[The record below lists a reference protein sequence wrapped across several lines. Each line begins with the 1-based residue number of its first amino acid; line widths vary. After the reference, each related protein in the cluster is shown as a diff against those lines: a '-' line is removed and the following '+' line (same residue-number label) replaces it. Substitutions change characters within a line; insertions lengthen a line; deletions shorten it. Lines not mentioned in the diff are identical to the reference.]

1 MTRYG
6 TAPASQR
13 YHNATAAYDFQTP
26 FSIGRK
32 RRRGDVCARWTTKAV
47 VLSPLLILT
56 LWSIIVMF
64 AGTKNIQQIPS
75 AQLTRNMKSNKHNS
89 AKAPLRPKRKW
100 GSASVTDPKA
110 IRQEL
115 VVQPADAAPQQKVED
130 DKKGMSIARQGF
142 VENGSITPRVMQFG
156 KAKFESDNEA
166 SIRDNHYLG
175 ATGGDLNDETIGAM
189 GSSYVDGGQAIES
202 AGLLLVQQQPLS
214 SVSSVQPE
222 MYSQVRKR
230 TMGESVLKN
239 QSTGVDVT
247 QTRQNNQISNGV
259 LTSQGNLQE
268 LDKNNQLGQSSNV
281 IIRPSF
287 QDSPSF
293 VKTKV
298 LYYDPQKAIINGQLY
313 VPKNVYDADGNEVD
327 LHSFQSTDTRIY
339 IEPPSLLQTR
349 KSMPLQ
355 QMGQDDFQ
363 NLSSVTP
370 KVQRSLPSQKLSRN
384 ELQHIASEP
393 PAQDQY
399 IIIATVAVMA
409 LLVGALSAR
418 RLRSRNFLSSCIEN
432 ESLEDEIA
440 YDVATTAGD
449 YSTFSAG
456 NWRGDL
462 EKFDV

>member
-13 YHNATAAYDFQTP
+13 SPAAYDFQTP

-32 RRRGDVCARWTTKAV
+32 RRRGDPCARWTTKAV

-64 AGTKNIQQIPS
+64 AGTKKIQQSPS
-75 AQLTRNMKSNKHNS
+75 AQLKRNMKSNKHHS
-89 AKAPLRPKRKW
+89 AKAPFRPKRKW
-100 GSASVTDPKA
+100 GSASVTNPNTS
-110 IRQEL
+110 RQEL
-115 VVQPADAAPQQKVED
+115 VVQPEDAAPQQQVVN
-130 DKKGMSIARQGF
+130 GMSIAQQGF
-142 VENGSITPRVMQFG
+142 VENGSITPQVMQSG

-166 SIRDNHYLG
+166 AIRDNHYLG
-175 ATGGDLNDETIGAM
+175 ATGEALSDENIGAM
-189 GSSYVDGGQAIES
+189 GYSHGDGGQAIES
-202 AGLLLVQQQPLS
+202 GMLLIQQQQPLS

-222 MYSQVRKR
+222 MFSQNRKR
-230 TMGESVLKN
+230 TRGESVLKY

-247 QTRQNNQISNGV
+247 QTRQDNQITNGV

-287 QDSPSF
+287 QDSPSSG
-293 VKTKV
+293 KTKV
-298 LYYDPQKAIINGQLY
+298 LYYDPQIAMIDGQSY
-313 VPKNVYDADGNEVD
+313 VPKHVFDANGNEVD

-349 KSMPLQ
+349 KSIPLQ
-355 QMGQDDFQ
+355 QMGKGDFQ
-363 NLSSVTP
+363 NLSLVTP
-370 KVQRSLPSQKLSRN
+370 QVQRSLPSQKLSRN